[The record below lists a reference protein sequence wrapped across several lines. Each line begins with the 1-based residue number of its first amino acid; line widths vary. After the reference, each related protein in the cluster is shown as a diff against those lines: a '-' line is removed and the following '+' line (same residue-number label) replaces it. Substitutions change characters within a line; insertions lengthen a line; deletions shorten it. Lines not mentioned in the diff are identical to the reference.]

1 MTWQRL
7 REIRAGAK
15 NPSSIRLITT
25 LGIAGLVSGI
35 VIVGIYEVTFS
46 TISGHKAAALRQ
58 AVLRVLPGAAA
69 FQPLIYQDGQ
79 LQAAETQNPETE
91 AVYAGYDAD
100 GAFVGYAI
108 PGEGP
113 GYQDNIHLLYG
124 FDPVTRRITGMEVL
138 ESRETPG
145 SGDKI
150 QKDADFLGNFQALAV
165 EPKIV
170 AVAAGSKAKP
180 NEIDAITGATVSS
193 NSVVAI
199 LNNSNRRWLERL
211 PEPDALA
218 PATAN

>member
-1 MTWQRL
+1 MGQRL
-7 REIRAGAK
+7 QKLRDGTK
-15 NPSSIRLITT
+15 QPSSTRLITT

-35 VIVGIYEVTFS
+35 VIVGIYELTFS
-46 TISGHKAAALRQ
+46 SISGHKATALRQ
-58 AVLRVLPGAAA
+58 AVLNVLPSAAA
-69 FQPLIYQDGQ
+69 FQPLVYSDGQ
-79 LQAAETQNPETE
+79 LQPFEGQNPDAE
-91 AVYAGYDAD
+91 AVYAGYDAA
-100 GAFVGYAI
+100 GGFVGYAI

-113 GYQDNIHLLYG
+113 GYQDSIQLLYG

-138 ESRETPG
+138 QSRETPG

-150 QKDADFLGNFQALAV
+150 QKDAGFLSNFQALAV

-170 AVAAGSKAKP
+170 AVAQGSKSKP

-211 PEPDALA
+211 PGADALPPAA
-218 PATAN
+218 PD